1 MEQSPG
7 LGHNGP
13 PAEVPADEVAPS
25 IFNDY
30 RDRYIDE
37 RPAAE
42 FVGFSVAFLQNLR
55 YRGGG
60 PPYSKINKSVRY
72 ITTLPDGSRLLG
84 AGAPLGPVL
93 RSIIK
98 LYTGGP

>member
-1 MEQSPG
+1 MGQSPG

-13 PAEVPADEVAPS
+13 PAEVPAGEVAPS

-30 RDRYIDE
+30 WDAYINE
-37 RPAAE
+37 HAAAE
-42 FVGFSVAFLQNLR
+42 FIGFTVPFLQNLR

-72 ITTLPDGSRLLG
+72 TRRRLKTW
-84 AGAPLGPVL
+84 ADERIRTSTSEAA
-93 RSIIK
+93 
-98 LYTGGP
+98 